1 MISPN
6 AFYSD
11 AVLYHIIGTVSCV
24 LTAAIL
30 VMYDKVWRK
39 RILFSLGAGTF
50 ILTLTA
56 FYQHF
61 FGFEVMREFAE
72 MQEKDGI
79 IFSEA
84 IRLKLLDGRVY
95 AAMSSANLLAGFM
108 MVTAPLLVSCAV
120 IASRHF
126 EPQKLSL
133 RIFTASAVILGFG
146 TLFMTKTR
154 GAFLALALTGVIWI
168 FSTSK
173 VKRSIKII
181 LTGIIIAVLIAG
193 AIYIRYCGRGFGSMG
208 ERAGY
213 MKTSVA
219 MLCEKPFAGH
229 GWGEFFYRHMELK
242 TTSSNESAHN
252 PHNVIA
258 DFAIHTGAVS
268 GVIALFAFLFP
279 IFKLWKRREE
289 LDALQYAALWGG
301 VAGFLHALGDINSQS
316 PGVISALLIVLMICQ
331 SDPEEKSCFS
341 LKTALPLKLVITLIA
356 SGSIYCNYI
365 YLKGDAALN
374 HLEEC
379 CSPSV
384 KEKFYLSTPGNV
396 RRALDKVNA
405 IRKGHPFAYGDAA
418 NYFMARRDFVTA
430 EMYYQ
435 RALKLD
441 PRRPGTLR
449 KLADIAEMRGDV
461 SGAEKLR
468 RQAHK
473 LFPSNPEYKLQ

>member
-1 MISPN
+1 
-6 AFYSD
+6 
-11 AVLYHIIGTVSCV
+11 
-24 LTAAIL
+24 
-30 VMYDKVWRK
+30 
-39 RILFSLGAGTF
+39 
-50 ILTLTA
+50 
-56 FYQHF
+56 
-61 FGFEVMREFAE
+61 
-72 MQEKDGI
+72 MQAKDGI
-79 IFSEA
+79 ILSEA

-108 MVTAPLLVSCAV
+108 MVASPLLVSCAI
-120 IASRHF
+120 IASRCF

-133 RIFTASAVILGFG
+133 RIFTAAAALLGFG

-173 VKRSIKII
+173 VRKSVKFILLGLII
-181 LTGIIIAVLIAG
+181 STVVAG
-193 AIYIRYCGRGFGSMG
+193 AVYIQYRGRGFGSMG
-208 ERAGY
+208 ERASY
-213 MKTSVA
+213 MNTAIA
-219 MLCEKPFAGH
+219 MLCEKPFSGH

-301 VAGFLHALGDINSQS
+301 IAAFIHSLGDINTQS
-316 PGVISALLIVLMICQ
+316 PAVISALLVVLLVCQ

-341 LKTALPLKLVITLIA
+341 LKVALPLKLGITIA
-356 SGSIYCNYI
+356 ALCSVYCNYT

-384 KEKFYLSTPGNV
+384 KDKFYLSTPGNV
-396 RRALDKVNA
+396 RRALDKVNSL
-405 IRKGHPFAYGDAA
+405 RKGHPFAYGNAA
-418 NYFMARRDFVTA
+418 NYFMAHRDFVTA
-430 EMYYQ
+430 ERYYLE
-435 RALKLD
+435 ALKLD
-441 PRRPGTLR
+441 PRRPGTLT
-449 KLADIAEMRGDV
+449 KLADIAEIKGDAV
-461 SGAEKLR
+461 RAEELR

-473 LFPSNPEYKLQ
+473 LFPSNPDYQLK